1 MVVTRVGGVERAV
14 SAFARNMLHSHRRF
28 RTASSAHAR
37 GASPPRRSCHMADK
51 KKGAK
56 EASATKGA
64 PAAKLRDLD
73 MLDSKVKNV
82 KGGAKRT
89 IRSKR
94 TAP

>member
-1 MVVTRVGGVERAV
+1 
-14 SAFARNMLHSHRRF
+14 
-28 RTASSAHAR
+28 
-37 GASPPRRSCHMADK
+37 MADK

-56 EASATKGA
+56 DASATKGA

>member
-1 MVVTRVGGVERAV
+1 
-14 SAFARNMLHSHRRF
+14 
-28 RTASSAHAR
+28 
-37 GASPPRRSCHMADK
+37 MADK

-56 EASATKGA
+56 EASETKGA